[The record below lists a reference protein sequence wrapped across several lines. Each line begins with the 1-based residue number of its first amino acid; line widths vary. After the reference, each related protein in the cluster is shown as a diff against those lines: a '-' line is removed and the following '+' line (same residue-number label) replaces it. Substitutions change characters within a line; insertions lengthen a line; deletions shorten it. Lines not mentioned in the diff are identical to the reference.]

1 MGWPMKDC
9 SDEGK
14 WHGAE
19 NLGNIDCSNFKWF
32 FFFFVFEWELLMVL
46 KIGCFKSVIEKV
58 LV

>member
-1 MGWPMKDC
+1 MKDC

-19 NLGNIDCSNFKWF
+19 NLGNIDCRNFKWF
-32 FFFFVFEWELLMVL
+32 FYFFFEWELLMVL